1 METLNLDL
9 LPDEAKRE
17 IINYYQKLLKEIKEQ
32 KKYESW
38 KFNRDEIYEER
49 FNNSKLGK
57 KMRLEEYFG
66 KFKFKPIK
74 FDREE
79 ANAR

>member
-17 IINYYQKLLKEIKEQ
+17 VIQFYEELLKKYNIKPIAKNEVD
-32 KKYESW
+32 EFFD
-38 KFNRDEIYEER
+38 KFNLD
-49 FNNSKLGK
+49 
-57 KMRLEEYFG
+57 
-66 KFKFKPIK
+66 IK